1 MAKKQT
7 AATPYRQVLSHWR
20 TKELG
25 PKPTLAQ
32 LEAAHALGCRPGKQA
47 LAVAMC
53 LRQGGATD
61 GQMKMAC
68 ILNWGSSGSHHNKR
82 GDLVDRKLVRNVIS
96 GEDASG
102 HKVYTI
108 ALTPKGEAL
117 VRPKVKPVEA
127 PAQEA
132 VAQQ

>member
-1 MAKKQT
+1 MA
-7 AATPYRQVLSHWR
+7 H
-20 TKELG
+20 
-25 PKPTLAQ
+25 

-53 LRQGGATD
+53 LREGGATD

-82 GDLVDRKLVRNVIS
+82 GDLVDRKLVRTVNAH
-96 GEDASG
+96 EDATG

-117 VRPKVKPVEA
+117 VKPKAKAVEA
-127 PAQEA
+127 PVQEA
-132 VAQQ
+132 QPQA